1 MEFVKFELDISD
13 LLKLICHTA
22 EFHSGFTL
30 IYCPQ
35 KLKTSAFIKD
45 LSGINHVL
53 NSYSLNGIFV
63 PFFLAWSNFW
73 NSVHLLETILE
84 ISKVLYKGLNNLKSY
99 LSLTVSYIKV

>member
-63 PFFLAWSNFW
+63 PFFPCFLGQTSGT
-73 NSVHLLETILE
+73 HLLNSSFRNHIGN
-84 ISKVLYKGLNNLKSY
+84 IKS
-99 LSLTVSYIKV
+99 SL